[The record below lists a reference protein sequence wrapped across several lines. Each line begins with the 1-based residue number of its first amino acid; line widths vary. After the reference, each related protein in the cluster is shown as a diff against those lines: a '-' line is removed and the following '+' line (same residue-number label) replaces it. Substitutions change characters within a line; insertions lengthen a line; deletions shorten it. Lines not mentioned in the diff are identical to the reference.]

1 MSERSEAAT
10 TSGTARRPRRRA
22 VVIGG
27 VLAVLIAIPAG
38 LVALALSDW
47 GDPTAGTMPPE
58 GDGRVLVARLLPVLD
73 DDAAIAEL
81 VPADTAEQRATI
93 TRFCSDL
100 VGTDPVVT
108 IYDAIVPTPFSVSL
122 HTVPEPGV
130 VPHQCALGFSWVRD
144 EGWHVGGE
152 ASRLD

>member
-1 MSERSEAAT
+1 M
-10 TSGTARRPRRRA
+10 
-22 VVIGG
+22 IGG
-27 VLAVLIAIPAG
+27 VLAVLVAVPAG

-47 GDPTAGTMPPE
+47 GDPTAGTVPPE

-93 TRFCSDL
+93 MRYCSEL

-122 HTVPEPGV
+122 HTVPQPGV
-130 VPHQCALGFSWVRD
+130 VPHQCALGFSWVKD
-144 EGWHVGGE
+144 EGWHVGAE
-152 ASRLD
+152 ESRLG

>member
-1 MSERSEAAT
+1 MNEQSEAAIKNR
-10 TSGTARRPRRRA
+10 TSSTRRRRTL
-22 VVIGG
+22 VIGG
-27 VLAVLIAIPAG
+27 VLAVLVAIPAG

-93 TRFCSDL
+93 TRFCSEL

-130 VPHQCALGFSWVRD
+130 VPHQCALGFSWVKD
-144 EGWHVGGE
+144 EGWHVGAE
-152 ASRLD
+152 ESRLG